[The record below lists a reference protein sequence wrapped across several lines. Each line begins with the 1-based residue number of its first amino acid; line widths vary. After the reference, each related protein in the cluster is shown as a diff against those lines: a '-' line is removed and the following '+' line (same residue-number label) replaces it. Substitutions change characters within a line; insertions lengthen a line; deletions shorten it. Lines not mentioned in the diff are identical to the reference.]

1 MKTELILLMAC
12 NMLLSACGS
21 LKSKKTLHTENLQS
35 NSDYQE
41 HTDLQS
47 WAKENTLLL
56 DTSNSEYVVQITP
69 VGKFRYSAEN
79 GFEGVA
85 EKVLVSGKVGKRK
98 TLHKQKQASHQLQRQ
113 KRSLESKQVKKKLQ
127 HIDKSRKPRW
137 AAMCIGLVAAL
148 GLAYWLIR
156 KRLFT

>member
-1 MKTELILLMAC
+1 MKTELKLLMAC
-12 NMLLSACGS
+12 SMLLSACGS
-21 LKSKKTLHTENLQS
+21 LKSKKTLQTENLQS
-35 NSDYQE
+35 NSQYQE
-41 HTDLQS
+41 DTNLQS

-85 EKVLVSGKVGKRK
+85 EKVVVSGKVGKRK
-98 TLHKQKQASHQLQRQ
+98 ILQQQKQADQQLQQQ
-113 KRSLESKQVKKKLQ
+113 KRRLESTQVKKKLQ

-137 AAMCIGLVAAL
+137 AAMCIGLVVAL
-148 GLAYWLIR
+148 GLACWLIR
-156 KRLFT
+156 KRLFS